1 MTKQIKNTFSD
12 IQIIDTADTALFEVR
27 LVVAMS
33 DWDESEFGEGSA
45 LSPLEWLHNMMHLA
59 SEGHDVK
66 MGMEAFM
73 RSMVVVSERRIHLC
87 SVEKVEA

>member
-1 MTKQIKNTFSD
+1 MTKQTKNTFSD

-33 DWDESEFGEGSA
+33 DWDESA
-45 LSPLEWLHNMMHLA
+45 LGDELTPLEWLHNMMHLA

-66 MGMEAFM
+66 IGMEAFM

>member
-1 MTKQIKNTFSD
+1 MTKQIKGTFSD
-12 IQIIDTADTALFEVR
+12 IQIIDTHDTALFEVR
-27 LVVAMS
+27 LVVAMA
-33 DWDESEFGEGSA
+33 DWDESA
-45 LSPLEWLHNMMHLA
+45 LGDELTPLEWLHNMMHLA

>member
-12 IQIIDTADTALFEVR
+12 IQIIDTPNTALFEMR

-33 DWDESEFGEGSA
+33 DWDECAEGDE
-45 LSPLEWLHNMMHLA
+45 LTPLEWLHNMMHLA
-59 SEGHDVK
+59 SEGQDVK